1 MNYDIIIIGAGL
13 VGLATAYQTKL
24 KNPDSKILILEK
36 ENDVA
41 LHQSGHN
48 SGVIHSGIY
57 YKPGS
62 LKAKNCIEGYN
73 SVINFAEKYGIRYD
87 LCGKIIVATSQEELP
102 LLDNIYK
109 RGVENGLQ
117 DLKYLSREE
126 FREIEPHC
134 EGVKAIKVPQTGI
147 IDYPGIAKKIKELFE
162 ELGGEVR
169 FNNEVKN
176 IIDKGSEI
184 IVNTNISEFKTKKLI
199 SCAGLYSDKITKMTN
214 EKNDV
219 VIIPFRGEYY
229 KIKDEKKYLVKH
241 LIYPVPDPSFPFLGV
256 HFTRMIDGNIEA
268 GPNAV
273 LAFKKEGY
281 HFFDFNFNE
290 TMQTMLW
297 PGFRKIVAKYGKTGM
312 GEMHR
317 SLSKS
322 AFTKALQKLLPEIQ
336 ENDLV
341 AGGSGVRAQAC
352 DRNGGLIDDFDIV
365 KNGNIIHVRN
375 APSPAATSCLSIGNK
390 ISELIVN

>member
-1 MNYDIIIIGAGL
+1 M
-13 VGLATAYQTKL
+13 
-24 KNPDSKILILEK
+24 
-36 ENDVA
+36 
-41 LHQSGHN
+41 
-48 SGVIHSGIY
+48 
-57 YKPGS
+57 
-62 LKAKNCIEGYN
+62 
-73 SVINFAEKYGIRYD
+73 
-87 LCGKIIVATSQEELP
+87 VATSQEELP

-162 ELGGEVR
+162 ESGGEVR

-184 IVNTNISEFKTKKLI
+184 IVSTNISEFKTKKLI

-312 GEMHR
+312 GEMYR

-336 ENDLV
+336 ENDLLS
-341 AGGSGVRAQAC
+341 GGSGVRAQAC

-390 ISELIVN
+390 ISELIIS